1 MSKKQEIEVSVTCK
15 YAEGTANKDVLLD
28 AFIRIILAKLKSE
41 QVNGTFD
48 NDAQPFDN
56 G

>member
-1 MSKKQEIEVSVTCK
+1 MRKKQEIDVIVTRK
-15 YAEGTANKDVLLD
+15 YAEGKADKDVLLD
-28 AFIRIILAKLKSE
+28 AFIRVILAELKDDE
-41 QVNGTFD
+41 AIGTFD